1 MGFLLFDFFTGY
13 SFNSDEVKLEWF
25 EDPAITLMKKNM
37 ELPDFKL
44 IAWSAT
50 NSTLLYPNGNWDRL
64 EVTFIFRRRYGFFI
78 LQAYVPTYLT
88 IIVSWVS
95 FSMNTEL
102 KALPARSTVGVSSLV
117 ALTYQFGNILQNL
130 PKVSYMK
137 ALDVWML
144 GIICFEIY
152 QENDQTKSSVYLQ
165 IKKLYVPLH
174 EIVTFNLAQ

>member
-1 MGFLLFDFFTGY
+1 MQVKAPCELKLHSFPFDTQQCSLVFESY
-13 SFNSDEVKLEWF
+13 SFNSEEVNLQWF
-25 EDPAITLMKKNM
+25 DDPAITLMKEPI

-44 IAWSAT
+44 IAWSAL
-50 NSTLLYPNGNWDRL
+50 NSTLPYPNGFWDRL
-64 EVTFIFRRRYGFFI
+64 EVTFIFRRRYGFFV

-117 ALTYQFGNILQNL
+117 ALTYQFGNILDKL
-130 PKVSYMK
+130 PRVSYIK

-144 GIICFEIY
+144 GKGQKFC
-152 QENDQTKSSVYLQ
+152 
-165 IKKLYVPLH
+165 
-174 EIVTFNLAQ
+174 